1 MPLYRVALGY
11 AIRSIR
17 TQRGHTLRDIA
28 ERAPMALG
36 YLSEVERGHKDI
48 SSELLETVAKGL
60 GVTVTYIAYVTCE
73 VLTDWEQQEKQGVT
87 INACALLA
95 ELA

>member
-11 AIRSIR
+11 TLRSIR
-17 TQRGHTLRDIA
+17 TQRKETLREVA
-28 ERAPMALG
+28 QRASMALG
-36 YLSEVERGHKDI
+36 YLSEVERGYKEV
-48 SSELLETVAKGL
+48 SSEVLETIAIGL
-60 GVTVTYIAYVTCE
+60 GVTVPYIAYATYQ
-73 VLTDWEQQEKQGVT
+73 VLADWEQQEKQGVS

>member
-1 MPLYRVALGY
+1 MPLYRIALGY

-17 TQRGHTLRDIA
+17 TQRELTLRDVSQQA
-28 ERAPMALG
+28 HMALG

-60 GVTVTYIAYVTCE
+60 GVTVTYIAYVTYE
-73 VLTDWEQQEKQGVT
+73 VLTDWEQQEKQGVS

>member
-1 MPLYRVALGY
+1 MPLYRIALGY
-11 AIRSIR
+11 TIRSIR
-17 TQRGHTLRDIA
+17 TQRELTLRDVA
-28 ERAPMALG
+28 NRGHMALG

-60 GVTVTYIAYVTCE
+60 GVTVTYIAYATYE
-73 VLTDWEQQEKQGVT
+73 ILSDWEQQEKQGVS

-95 ELA
+95 ELT

>member
-17 TQRGHTLRDIA
+17 TQRGFTLRDIA
-28 ERAPMALG
+28 QRAPMALG

-60 GVTVTYIAYVTCE
+60 GVTVPYIAYVTYE
-73 VLTDWEQQEKQGVT
+73 VLSDWEQQEKQGVT